1 MASTIWDDA
10 IEGERLVTEQDVRS
24 WIDGAEKLECALNDY
39 IRERNKIDTS
49 FYCDTVGDSNEGANV
64 EFCGTVA
71 VIRFRDRWDN
81 SQERT
86 IPIEHL
92 WSQDWESAIKAD
104 VAHQLEL
111 KKEAERKARLDLE
124 AELEQKRKNAEAHEL
139 ATYKRL
145 HAKYGVTP

>member
-10 IEGERLVTEQDVRS
+10 IEGERTVTEQDVRA
-24 WIDGAEKLECALNDY
+24 WIDGAEKLECAINDY

-49 FYCDTVGDSNEGANV
+49 FHCDTVGETNDGAEV
-64 EFCGTVA
+64 GFSGTVIL
-71 VIRFRDRWDN
+71 VTFNDRWDN
-81 SQERT
+81 CQHRT

-104 VAHQLEL
+104 VAHNLEL

-145 HAKYGVTP
+145 HARYGVKS